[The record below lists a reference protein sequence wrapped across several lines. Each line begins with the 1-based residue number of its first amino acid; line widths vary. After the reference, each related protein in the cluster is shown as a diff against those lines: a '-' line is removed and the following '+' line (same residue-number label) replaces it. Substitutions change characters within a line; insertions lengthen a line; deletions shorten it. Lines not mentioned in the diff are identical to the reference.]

1 MIKPCPECKKE
12 ISDSSFSCPHCGKEF
27 VTDICLKG
35 LLFYGILFVI
45 LLAYSMTKPSTI
57 IDENVL
63 LDNLKASYE
72 KEFNEAGIEKKG
84 ALSPLSTE

>member
-1 MIKPCPECKKE
+1 
-12 ISDSSFSCPHCGKEF
+12 
-27 VTDICLKG
+27 
-35 LLFYGILFVI
+35 
-45 LLAYSMTKPSTI
+45 MTKPSTI